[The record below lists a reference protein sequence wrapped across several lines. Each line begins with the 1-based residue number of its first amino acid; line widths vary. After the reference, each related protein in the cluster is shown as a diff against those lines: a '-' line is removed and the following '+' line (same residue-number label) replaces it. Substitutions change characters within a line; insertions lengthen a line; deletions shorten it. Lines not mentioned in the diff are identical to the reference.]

1 MAHPTPGRRL
11 TLSPIGFDIV
21 LALSQALDGLRL
33 ADIAR
38 VISSPISSA
47 QTALRI
53 LVANDI
59 AQRLAK
65 DPPRYRLAP
74 AHPAREELV
83 SLATV
88 LPEAPH
94 AIGVVLRANPAVGF
108 AAVDADGFLVSQRNE
123 APAGAV
129 EILDRQ
135 LALIAGARADAPDV
149 MRIPEDELER
159 HLRVAVGL
167 RARIKRAVT
176 IKGSPPSA
184 ALGAQAKG
192 QRAVV

>member
-1 MAHPTPGRRL
+1 MANPQPGRRL

-21 LALSQALDGLRL
+21 LALSQAPDGLRL
-33 ADIAR
+33 ADIAH
-38 VISSPISSA
+38 VIGSPISSA

-74 AHPAREELV
+74 GHPARAELI
-83 SLATV
+83 SLAAV

-94 AIGVVLRANPAVGF
+94 AIGVVLRANPAVAY
-108 AAVDADGFLVSQRNE
+108 AAVDADGFLASQRTD
-123 APAGAV
+123 APAEAV
-129 EILDRQ
+129 ELLEHQ
-135 LALIAGARADAPDV
+135 LEMIATARSDAPDV
-149 MRIPEDELER
+149 VRIPEDELER

-167 RARIKRAVT
+167 RARARRAVT
-176 IKGSPPSA
+176 IKGSPPA
-184 ALGAQAKG
+184 GARTSQTGG
-192 QRAVV
+192 QRAVG

>member
-1 MAHPTPGRRL
+1 MAHPAPARRL

-21 LALSQALDGLRL
+21 LALSQAIDGLRL
-33 ADIAR
+33 ADIAH

-65 DPPRYRLAP
+65 EPPRYRLAP
-74 AHPAREELV
+74 GHPARAELI
-83 SLATV
+83 SLAAV

-94 AIGVVLRANPAVGF
+94 AIGVVLRANEAIGY
-108 AAVDADGFLVSQRNE
+108 AAVDADGFLASLRTD
-123 APAGAV
+123 APADSV
-129 EILDRQ
+129 EVLDRQ
-135 LALIAGARADAPDV
+135 LGMISAARPDAPEV
-149 MRIPEDELER
+149 VRIPEDELER

-167 RARIKRAVT
+167 RARLRRAVT
-176 IKGSPPSA
+176 IKGAPPA
-184 ALGAQAKG
+184 GARDTQAGG
-192 QRAVV
+192 QRAVG

>member
-21 LALSQALDGLRL
+21 LALSQAPDGLRL
-33 ADIAR
+33 ADIAH
-38 VISSPISSA
+38 VIGSPISSA

-74 AHPAREELV
+74 GHPAHSELI
-83 SLATV
+83 SLAAV

-94 AIGVVLRANPAVGF
+94 AIGVVLRANPAVAY
-108 AAVDADGFLVSQRNE
+108 AAVDSEGFLVAERLDSGAE
-123 APAGAV
+123 AV
-129 EILDRQ
+129 DLLDRQ
-135 LALIAGARADAPDV
+135 LGMIAGARQDAPEV

-167 RARIKRAVT
+167 RARVRRAVT
-176 IKGSPPSA
+176 IKGTPPPA
-184 ALGAQAKG
+184 AGGAQTRG
-192 QRAVV
+192 QRAVI

>member
-1 MAHPTPGRRL
+1 MAPPTPGRRL

-21 LALSQALDGLRL
+21 LALSQAPDGLRL
-33 ADIAR
+33 ADIAH
-38 VISSPISSA
+38 VIGSPTSSA

-74 AHPAREELV
+74 GHPARSELI
-83 SLATV
+83 SLAAV

-94 AIGVVLRANPAVGF
+94 AIGVVLRANPAVGY
-108 AAVDADGFLVSQRNE
+108 AAVDAEGFLVSERTDASAE
-123 APAGAV
+123 GL
-129 EILDRQ
+129 ELLDEE
-135 LALIAGARADAPDV
+135 LAMIAGARPNVPDV
-149 MRIPEDELER
+149 MRIREDELER

-167 RARIKRAVT
+167 RARARRAVT
-176 IKGSPPSA
+176 IKGTPPA
-184 ALGAQAKG
+184 AARGDQTG
-192 QRAVV
+192 GRRAVI

>member
-1 MAHPTPGRRL
+1 MANPPPGRRL

-21 LALSQALDGLRL
+21 LALSQAPEGLRL
-33 ADIAR
+33 ADIAH
-38 VISSPISSA
+38 VIGSPTSSA

-74 AHPAREELV
+74 GHPARAELI
-83 SLATV
+83 SLAAV

-94 AIGVVLRANPAVGF
+94 AIGVILRANPAVAY
-108 AAVDADGFLVSQRNE
+108 AAVDADGFLATLRTDAATDAIE
-123 APAGAV
+123 L
-129 EILDRQ
+129 LDRQ
-135 LALIAGARADAPDV
+135 LEMIGGARIDTPEV
-149 MRIPEDELER
+149 VRTPEDEFAR

-167 RARIKRAVT
+167 RARARRAVT
-176 IKGSPPSA
+176 IKGTPPA
-184 ALGAQAKG
+184 GAREAHTGG
-192 QRAVV
+192 QRAVG

>member
-21 LALSQALDGLRL
+21 LALSQAPGGLRL
-33 ADIAR
+33 ADIAH
-38 VISSPISSA
+38 VIGSPISSA

-65 DPPRYRLAP
+65 EPPRYRLAP
-74 AHPAREELV
+74 GHPARSELI
-83 SLATV
+83 SLAAV
-88 LPEAPH
+88 LPDAPH
-94 AIGVVLRANPAVGF
+94 AIGVVLRANPAVAY
-108 AAVDADGFLVSQRNE
+108 AAVDSEGFLVAQRLDS
-123 APAGAV
+123 AKAV
-129 EILDRQ
+129 DLLDRQ
-135 LALIAGARADAPDV
+135 LGMIAGARQDAPEV

-167 RARIKRAVT
+167 RARVRRAVT
-176 IKGSPPSA
+176 IKGTPPPA
-184 ALGAQAKG
+184 ARGAQARG
-192 QRAVV
+192 QRAVI

>member
-1 MAHPTPGRRL
+1 MAHPARGRRL

-33 ADIAR
+33 ADIAH

-74 AHPAREELV
+74 SHPARAELI
-83 SLATV
+83 SLAAV

-94 AIGVVLRANPAVGF
+94 AIGVVLRANEAIGY
-108 AAVDADGFLVSQRNE
+108 AAVDADGFLASVRTE
-123 APAGAV
+123 APADSLEV
-129 EILDRQ
+129 LDRQ
-135 LALIAGARADAPDV
+135 LGMISAARADAPEV
-149 MRIPEDELER
+149 VRIREDELER

-167 RARIKRAVT
+167 RARVRRAVT
-176 IKGSPPSA
+176 IKGAPPA
-184 ALGAQAKG
+184 GTRG
-192 QRAVV
+192 TRARG

>member
-1 MAHPTPGRRL
+1 MANPPPGRRL

-21 LALSQALDGLRL
+21 LALSQAPEGLRL
-33 ADIAR
+33 ADIAH
-38 VISSPISSA
+38 VIGSPTSSA

-74 AHPAREELV
+74 GHPARAELV
-83 SLATV
+83 SLAAV

-94 AIGVVLRANPAVGF
+94 AIGVILRANPAVAY
-108 AAVDADGFLVSQRNE
+108 AAVDAEGFLATLRTDAAADAIE
-123 APAGAV
+123 L
-129 EILDRQ
+129 LDRQ
-135 LALIAGARADAPDV
+135 LEMIAGARDDAPEV
-149 MRIPEDELER
+149 VRTPEDEFAR

-167 RARIKRAVT
+167 RARARRAVT
-176 IKGSPPSA
+176 IKGTPPA
-184 ALGAQAKG
+184 GARETHTGG
-192 QRAVV
+192 QRAVG